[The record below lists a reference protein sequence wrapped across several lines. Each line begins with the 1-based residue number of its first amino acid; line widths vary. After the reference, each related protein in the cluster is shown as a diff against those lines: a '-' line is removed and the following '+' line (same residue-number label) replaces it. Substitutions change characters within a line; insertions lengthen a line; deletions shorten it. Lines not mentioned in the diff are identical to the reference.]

1 MNGTDQRV
9 PRSEILATLGAVAGA
24 NAVRAAAPADAI
36 ETIQPAV
43 VVEPDTP
50 EVVAR
55 VLASAAEAALSVV
68 VRGGGTKLSWGRIPA
83 PIDVVLSTRRLSR
96 VRSHAH
102 GDLTAEVEGGVTLE
116 AMNRELSRERQWLP
130 LESAFADATIGGMLA
145 TNDAGP
151 VQHRFGTPRD
161 LLIGV
166 QLATTDGRLVKAGGN
181 VVKNVAG
188 YDLGKLVTGSFGSLA
203 VIVGATF
210 KLMPM
215 SGTVGT
221 QRVTFTDRVAAA
233 RAAQAVAAS
242 QLDPIALDLRTASAT
257 PGEGEAPVEVLVRFA
272 STRTVVDAEMGKAAG
287 LLAQFEPA
295 RTVSVVGVDEQ
306 ELWRAHRARP
316 WEGTG
321 AVIKL
326 SWLPASLEA
335 VLAVVRSFDERTGCD
350 FSCRAGIGL
359 GLLRVDGD
367 AERQVEIVLKLR
379 QHADLLRQVTVLRA
393 DPALKAA
400 VDVWGG
406 DPAAAALH
414 GAIKRAF
421 DPAGILNA
429 GRGPV

>member
-1 MNGTDQRV
+1 MASARDI
-9 PRSEILATLGAVAGA
+9 PATLAAAAGP
-24 NAVRAAAPADAI
+24 NAVRSAAATDAI
-36 ETIQPAV
+36 EGVQPAF
-43 VVEPDTP
+43 VVEPDTADA
-50 EVVAR
+50 VAR
-55 VLASAAEAALSVV
+55 VLASAAAARLSVV

-116 AMNRELSRERQWLP
+116 AMNRELSKERQWLP
-130 LESAFADATIGGMLA
+130 LESAFVDATIGGMLA

-203 VIVGATF
+203 VIVTATF
-210 KLMPM
+210 KLLPLAA
-215 SGTVGT
+215 TVGT
-221 QRVTFTDRVAAA
+221 QRATFKGGVSAA
-233 RAAQAVAAS
+233 RAAHAVAAS
-242 QLDPIALDLRTASAT
+242 QLDPIALDVRTAST
-257 PGEGEAPVEVLVRFA
+257 MPGEDDAPVELLVRFA
-272 STRTVVDAEMGKAAG
+272 STPTVVDAEMRKAGG
-287 LLAQFEPA
+287 LLAQFEPV
-295 RTVSVVGVDEQ
+295 RTISALGADDDA
-306 ELWRAHRARP
+306 LWREHRARS
-316 WEGTG
+316 WEGSG

-335 VLAVVRSFDERTGCD
+335 VLAVVRAMDDKTRFNF

-359 GLLRVDGD
+359 GLLRIDGD
-367 AERQVEIVLKLR
+367 AGTQVDSVVRLR
-379 QHADLLRQVTVLRA
+379 QHADLFKQVTLLRA
-393 DPALKAA
+393 DPAAKAA

-406 DPAAAALH
+406 DTSAATLH
-414 GAIKRAF
+414 DAIKRAF